1 MTTAPMAPLLFL
13 DLTFHKPI
21 DIPAIAYLP
30 DFVPACLRSIG
41 IRRHKF
47 SFL

>member
-13 DLTFHKPI
+13 DLTFHKPS
-21 DIPAIAYLP
+21 DIPAIAYLR
-30 DFVPACLRSIG
+30 DFVMAWLRSIG
-41 IRRHKF
+41 IRCHKF